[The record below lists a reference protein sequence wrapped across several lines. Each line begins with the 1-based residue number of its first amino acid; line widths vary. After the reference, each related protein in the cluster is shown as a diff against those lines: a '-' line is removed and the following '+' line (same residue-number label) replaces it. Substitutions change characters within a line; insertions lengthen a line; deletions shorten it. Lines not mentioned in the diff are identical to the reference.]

1 MNLKLTQQGVVQQV
15 NVNGFELSPDALAG
29 VHMHH
34 FRVFCRGAER
44 RRHDRAAISR
54 RGTVTSGHDS
64 AQPAGS
70 SGGSGSGVGTAADDD
85 AKGFA
90 TIVERALLAHPRSQL
105 IRPTKFA
112 LPWAIANLRDMP
124 V

>member
-1 MNLKLTQQGVVQQV
+1 
-15 NVNGFELSPDALAG
+15 
-29 VHMHH
+29 MHQ

-54 RGTVTSGHDS
+54 RVVTNS

-70 SGGSGSGVGTAADDD
+70 SGSGSGVGTAADDD

-90 TIVERALLAHPRSQL
+90 AMVERALLAHARSQL

-124 V
+124 VILWAQFENRISNMPTLFK